1 VLDVLVFEPFGDR
14 RAQPSGDDPFDSG
27 VDVERGADD
36 RARKERRA
44 VLLFGPFVALR
55 RERQFGGRDVHRL
68 FRGPQRCD
76 HHAAGGQQDEEVGRD
91 VLVEGAHE
99 HRGVARAVGDR
110 IGVEAGDGYADEVH
124 QVVAG
129 EGQRQGEGSRE
140 DRDAQDVDPEALDHV
155 EQNRTGRPADQHGG
169 GQMPVHRLDEV
180 VAREHGLEPLEDGE
194 VDDRRERGAAPDG
207 PVAAEE
213 RRVAERE
220 DHARDVHDDRAA
232 GEGDDHR
239 QQDGRH
245 DAHGAR
251 GVDVLP
257 ERGDA
262 LRGVSGDLVDRH
274 GDGRTQQT
282 EDERHGGRGR
292 QPPRVVEV
300 QQDDVGEHDP
310 QVEHHHFVEGE
321 ESRVEHA
328 VAGDLHHTAR
338 GDDADEDA
346 RGGDQQD
353 DAHRSG
359 LGADGRVEKV
369 YRVVGDADEET
380 GYGENSQNADN
391 DGVDFAHAW
400 VRANCEQIYREKA
413 DETVSYSIV
422 NVNLTLR
429 RTEAAFRTF
438 CRRAERKK
446 NSGRSQQF
454 PAP

>member
-1 VLDVLVFEPFGDR
+1 
-14 RAQPSGDDPFDSG
+14 
-27 VDVERGADD
+27 
-36 RARKERRA
+36 
-44 VLLFGPFVALR
+44 
-55 RERQFGGRDVHRL
+55 
-68 FRGPQRCD
+68 
-76 HHAAGGQQDEEVGRD
+76 
-91 VLVEGAHE
+91 
-99 HRGVARAVGDR
+99 
-110 IGVEAGDGYADEVH
+110 
-124 QVVAG
+124 
-129 EGQRQGEGSRE
+129 
-140 DRDAQDVDPEALDHV
+140 
-155 EQNRTGRPADQHGG
+155 
-169 GQMPVHRLDEV
+169 M
-180 VAREHGLEPLEDGE
+180 AREHGLEPLEDGE